1 MYLIVKSCAAEKII
15 TQKHTE
21 NKVIHSTEHS
31 SSVFQCYGK
40 GPRSAAV
47 LVQNSDLFVENNVLY
62 MKDFQNKK
70 TRVGAVYRRISDE
83 YLDPLTFLPESLIGV
98 PHIMN
103 AYRAGNTA
111 VINAP
116 GNGVADEK
124 GIYYFV
130 PKMIKYYLGEETI

>member
-70 TRVGAVYRRISDE
+70 TRVGAVYITEQSRRFIAQEVMEENGITEYKNISDNSDISE
-83 YLDPLTFLPESLIGV
+83 GRSFIKELKKHFE
-98 PHIMN
+98 
-103 AYRAGNTA
+103 
-111 VINAP
+111 P
-116 GNGVADEK
+116 GF
-124 GIYYFV
+124 IFV
-130 PKMIKYYLGEETI
+130 RNRFRK

>member
-70 TRVGAVYRRISDE
+70 TRVGAVYITEQSRRFIAQEVMEENGITEYKNISDNSDISE
-83 YLDPLTFLPESLIGV
+83 GRSFIKRIKETF
-98 PHIMN
+98 
-103 AYRAGNTA
+103 
-111 VINAP
+111 
-116 GNGVADEK
+116 
-124 GIYYFV
+124 
-130 PKMIKYYLGEETI
+130 

>member
-1 MYLIVKSCAAEKII
+1 MYLIVKSCAADKII

-70 TRVGAVYRRISDE
+70 TRVGAVYITEQSRRFIAQEVMEENGITEYKNISDNSDISE
-83 YLDPLTFLPESLIGV
+83 DRSFIKELKKHFE
-98 PHIMN
+98 
-103 AYRAGNTA
+103 
-111 VINAP
+111 P
-116 GNGVADEK
+116 GF
-124 GIYYFV
+124 IFV
-130 PKMIKYYLGEETI
+130 RNRFRK